1 MFDIVVFIASI
12 SDGQRIAVRL
22 AKQIA
27 STTESLKRAISKFNT
42 HSRDPFEGTLYKLP
56 QTIHWKDLSDCEGVE
71 LRTQG
76 GVAVDCDMP
85 LLNSA
90 VRTLQMKRRAQEEIE
105 MVKEDMKRSADFYVA
120 EHSLL
125 HTHLSRIRGDAQ
137 TRYIKGCINLLC
149 HRLLQCEIMLSTY
162 SKTFQPHIS
171 YEYPACLLISDI
183 HNM

>member
-1 MFDIVVFIASI
+1 MGHIKVQHPQQGSI
-12 SDGQRIAVRL
+12 RGNSI
-22 AKQIA
+22 
-27 STTESLKRAISKFNT
+27 
-42 HSRDPFEGTLYKLP
+42 
-56 QTIHWKDLSDCEGVE
+56 QTPADNSDCEGVE

-90 VRTLQMKRRAQEEIE
+90 VQTLQMKRRAQEEVE

-149 HRLLQCEIMLSTY
+149 HCLLQCEIMLSTY
-162 SKTFQPHIS
+162 SKTLQPHIS
-171 YEYPACLLISDI
+171 YRVSCMFVNIRCT
-183 HNM
+183 